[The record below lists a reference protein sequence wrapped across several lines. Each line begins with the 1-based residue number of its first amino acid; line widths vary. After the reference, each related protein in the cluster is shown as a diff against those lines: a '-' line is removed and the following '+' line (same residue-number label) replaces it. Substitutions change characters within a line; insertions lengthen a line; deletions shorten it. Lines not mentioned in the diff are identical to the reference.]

1 MILVDSQ
8 KRVCYDSIKA
18 LENGHSSCQ
27 EFTFS
32 PESIEMKS
40 YLVLCSLILGLF
52 LASAGQTL
60 ADKDLVLYFPF
71 DQQGGQKAIDRSL
84 RGNNG
89 AIENGKWVA
98 GKFGNALEFDGSKS
112 RLEIASSDSLNPKK
126 ELSVAMW
133 FKAKGQL
140 PAAEGARF
148 MDKWGQGGKNADK
161 NSGYVVAFFPGAHE
175 NRLVLH
181 YNMNDFAGK
190 GFILPF
196 DGKWHH
202 IAVVLDSTVKGVKAI
217 QMYLDGNAEE
227 VVKWFL
233 PAPAGVPLTP
243 NDVKLKIGC
252 GNNAWNYFKGSLD
265 DVVMFSRA
273 LSENE
278 VKDLASSPYS
288 VTPAGKLSVSW
299 GFIKKSY

>member
-1 MILVDSQ
+1 MVKSLNLH
-8 KRVCYDSIKA
+8 RGMPP
-18 LENGHSSCQ
+18 E
-27 EFTFS
+27 
-32 PESIEMKS
+32 ESIEMKS

-52 LASAGQTL
+52 LALAGQTL

-161 NSGYVVAFFPGAHE
+161 NSGYVMAFFPGAHE

-217 QMYLDGNAEE
+217 QMYLDGE
-227 VVKWFL
+227 VEKVVPFFL
-233 PAPAGVPLTP
+233 PPPAGVPITP

>member
-40 YLVLCSLILGLF
+40 YLVLCPLILGLS
-52 LASAGQTL
+52 LALVGQTL

-71 DQQGGQKAIDRSL
+71 DQQGG
-84 RGNNG
+84 
-89 AIENGKWVA
+89 
-98 GKFGNALEFDGSKS
+98 
-112 RLEIASSDSLNPKK
+112 
-126 ELSVAMW
+126 
-133 FKAKGQL
+133 
-140 PAAEGARF
+140 
-148 MDKWGQGGKNADK
+148 KNADK
-161 NSGYVVAFFPGAHE
+161 NSGYVMTFFHSIE

-190 GFILPF
+190 GFVLPF
-196 DGKWHH
+196 DDKWHH